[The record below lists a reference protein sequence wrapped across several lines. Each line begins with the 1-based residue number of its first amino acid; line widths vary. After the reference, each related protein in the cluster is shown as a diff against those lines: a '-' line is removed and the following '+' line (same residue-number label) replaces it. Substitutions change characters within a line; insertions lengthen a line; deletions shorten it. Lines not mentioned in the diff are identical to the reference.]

1 VSPARGT
8 RANRTT
14 YTDIQRWVAETY
26 GYRPETAWIAHV
38 KALCGLTPRPAPN
51 RGAQRRRLC
60 PPEKQAQIAAALRHF
75 ELIPERPATR

>member
-8 RANRTT
+8 RSNRPT
-14 YTDIQRWVAETY
+14 YTDIQGWVATTY

-38 KALCGLTPRPAPN
+38 KALCGLTLRPAPN
-51 RGAQRRRLC
+51 RRPRRRRPC

-75 ELIPERPATR
+75 GLIPGRPAAR